1 MGCSADEGAV
11 VNTGAFSPGL
21 DHRRNT
27 RDGRPPTTRTLV
39 ALIRTTLGRDAPAI
53 VERLRTQ
60 AAAGDP
66 QAISAAAVL
75 LAATI
80 EAGNAAHS

>member
-1 MGCSADEGAV
+1 M
-11 VNTGAFSPGL
+11 NTGAFKPGT
-21 DHRRNT
+21 DSRRNT
-27 RDGRPPTTRTLV
+27 SRGRAPSTRTLT
-39 ALIRTTLGRDAPAI
+39 ALIRATLGRDAPAI
-53 VERLRTQ
+53 VERVRTL

-80 EAGNAAHS
+80 EPK

>member
-1 MGCSADEGAV
+1 MNA
-11 VNTGAFSPGL
+11 GAFKPGA
-21 DHRRNT
+21 DSRRNT
-27 RDGRPPTTRTLV
+27 SRGRAPSTRTLA

-53 VERLRTQ
+53 VERVRTL
-60 AAAGDP
+60 AASGDP

-80 EAGNAAHS
+80 EPK